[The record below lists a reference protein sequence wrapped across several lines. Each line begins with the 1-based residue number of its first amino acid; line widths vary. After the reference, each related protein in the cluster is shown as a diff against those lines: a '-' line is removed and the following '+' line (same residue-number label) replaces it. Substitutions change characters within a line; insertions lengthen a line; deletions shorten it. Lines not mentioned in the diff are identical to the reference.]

1 MTRLTRGTRLLGGF
15 LLWALLSASVAP
27 FSWDLPESRSR
38 AGKIRV
44 HPRGNLWATGHFMGK
59 KSLEPLSPSPTGT
72 APHTF
77 PRDQELQLSHDLLR
91 SLLLR
96 RALGLSSPAPHTQ
109 EEGAREPA
117 VSGTG
122 AGPGSRS
129 PAHLPCFHAV
139 QEAADAPATEVTPGT
154 GGRRSVG
161 LRPPRP
167 PQEVAEYV
175 PGAAPSRRKSRTRS
189 L

>member
-109 EEGAREPA
+109 CR
-117 VSGTG
+117 
-122 AGPGSRS
+122 RLLM
-129 PAHLPCFHAV
+129 HLP
-139 QEAADAPATEVTPGT
+139 Q
-154 GGRRSVG
+154 
-161 LRPPRP
+161 
-167 PQEVAEYV
+167 
-175 PGAAPSRRKSRTRS
+175 K
-189 L
+189 

>member
-109 EEGAREPA
+109 LGH
-117 VSGTG
+117 S
-122 AGPGSRS
+122 
-129 PAHLPCFHAV
+129 LC
-139 QEAADAPATEVTPGT
+139 
-154 GGRRSVG
+154 
-161 LRPPRP
+161 
-167 PQEVAEYV
+167 
-175 PGAAPSRRKSRTRS
+175 GAALCVEDIESTPLSIHQMPLAPSLSS
-189 L
+189 LSHDIQS